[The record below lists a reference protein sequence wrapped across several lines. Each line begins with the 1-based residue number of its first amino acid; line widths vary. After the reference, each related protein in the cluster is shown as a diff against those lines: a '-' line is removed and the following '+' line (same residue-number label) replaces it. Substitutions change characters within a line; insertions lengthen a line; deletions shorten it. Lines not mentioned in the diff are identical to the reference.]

1 MCNPLGK
8 SGGALIQQ
16 FMILTFGSLANST
29 PYLGGILLVIV
40 LSWLSAAR
48 SLDKQFSSLAKQELK
63 KERMLKEKVE
73 NAVLGAKE
81 LKEKENGS
89 LHESLAISENLSNGL
104 LPAKQELADESENSS
119 ETPTRKAK

>member
-1 MCNPLGK
+1 M
-8 SGGALIQQ
+8 
-16 FMILTFGSLANST
+16 
-29 PYLGGILLVIV
+29 IV

-73 NAVLGAKE
+73 NAVLGAKEE